1 MSWFEP
7 QTSKSQ
13 VGRPVTH
20 TFGPRLGQTRVLLV
34 WEYGCWKMPT
44 GAVDAG
50 EGMLAALRRE
60 VGEEVG
66 CEVDA
71 RYAPYATQGLN
82 PRLAGPTQS
91 ATHAFEPGLGQGLP
105 GRLAIEP
112 RL

>member
-1 MSWFEP
+1 
-7 QTSKSQ
+7 
-13 VGRPVTH
+13 
-20 TFGPRLGQTRVLLV
+20 
-34 WEYGCWKMPT
+34 
-44 GAVDAG
+44 
-50 EGMLAALRRE
+50 MLAALRRE